1 MYDQIVRF
9 SWVHPDVAER
19 IRATLRDGRGSW
31 EEIFGGGADAV
42 IAPAG
47 PPDGVEIAGE
57 VWPRMAEH
65 VARAERVREVV
76 AGRGRDAAAL
86 RFGGSPH
93 AVERAALM
101 EALDLY
107 DVPSITGL
115 LACAIDEWV
124 AYGHFLSRLVELGA
138 AADPVGTVDVFER
151 FVSAASAVRTEQPS
165 WPERLRVARDGLA
178 ALYVRVGRADDADAL
193 YLARI
198 HEEPQDTTIP
208 IGAARAFLEAGDTAR
223 AVSWL
228 ERAVATADNLGRAG
242 LGARLRATV
251 SALRTRLN

>member
-1 MYDQIVRF
+1 
-9 SWVHPDVAER
+9 VAR
-19 IRATLRDGRGSW
+19 L
-31 EEIFGGGADAV
+31 
-42 IAPAG
+42 
-47 PPDGVEIAGE
+47 
-57 VWPRMAEH
+57 AEH

-76 AGRGRDAAAL
+76 AARGREAASL
-86 RFGGSPH
+86 RFGTSPH

-101 EALDLY
+101 DATDEAS
-107 DVPSITGL
+107 DVSAIAGI
-115 LACAIDEWV
+115 LACPIDEWV

-138 AADPVGTVDVFER
+138 AADPAGTVAAFER
-151 FVSAASAVRTEQPS
+151 FVAAASAVRTDQPS

-193 YLARI
+193 YGARVD
-198 HEEPQDTTIP
+198 EEPQDTTIP
-208 IGAARAFLEAGDTAR
+208 IGAARAFLEAGDTSR

-228 ERAVATADNLGRAG
+228 ERAVLCADGLGRAG